1 MRPID
6 ADALSEH
13 KFVGIKFIQIGGRT
27 NGKTLEAVN
36 RAYQQGWNDAIDAI
50 IDNAPTVDTTR
61 KIQSELISEICHSI
75 ARQFSEHNEVVP
87 FWLSIGDI
95 RIKEA
100 ENE

>member
-1 MRPID
+1 MRLID
-6 ADALSEH
+6 ADALKEVFRERESYH
-13 KFVGIKFIQIGGRT
+13 SLKLPYDV
-27 NGKTLEAVN
+27 
-36 RAYQQGWNDAIDAI
+36 I
-50 IDNAPTVDTTR
+50 IDNAPTVDVTR
-61 KIQSELISEICHSI
+61 KIQSELISEVCHSI